1 MDQLLYPRLLEC
13 GEYTNDI
20 YWKCIF
26 EQLAY
31 GKPPYGV
38 YIYKEFLCCNYKN
51 KEFSYKIDDEKSVET
66 LYNEIYDLFTEKL
79 GLYSEKQKLNYFDN
93 MEKNSSVSSNN
104 WSSIKKKNHKNIFI
118 EYFIIN
124 MKKKYNLD
132 NKQIKTLYN
141 IILSGLLLHTIKPE
155 DIKYENG
162 FIKKIENINF
172 KKGKIIYKK
181 DFII

>member
-13 GEYTNDI
+13 CDYTEDI

-51 KEFSYKIDDEKSVET
+51 KEFSYKIDDDKNTEV
-66 LYNEIYDLFTEKL
+66 LFNEIYKLFSDKL
-79 GLYSEKQKLNYFDN
+79 GLFSEKQKLKYFDN
-93 MEKNSSVSSNN
+93 IEKSSNIVCDN

-124 MKKKYNLD
+124 MKNKYELND
-132 NKQIKTLYN
+132 KQVVTLYN
-141 IILSGLLLHTIKPE
+141 IILVGLMLHTIKPS
-155 DIKYENG
+155 DICYEKG
-162 FIKKIENINF
+162 FIKRINKINF
-172 KKGKIIYKK
+172 KKGKVIYKK
-181 DFII
+181 IL